1 MLTYKIVDGVEFHV
15 EKTPKYKD
23 VNIEVIFSKP
33 LDGKDDV
40 YYYALCQFLE
50 DSCMPYD
57 NKQKVSN
64 ILDELYGAK
73 LNVKIEKRGQ
83 MLILRFICSVLNG
96 KFVHKD
102 LLKAQFSLLAAFILQ
117 PKFYDEEKGKHL
129 FEETK
134 EILKLNINTVND
146 DPAVFANNRA
156 YEIFGDMLQKQCI
169 YKFEDVNEL
178 DYEHLKYKYQ
188 DMIDNMAIDFFVV
201 GDVDDK
207 QCLAYFNEQ
216 FSFKPRIVDK
226 QLVYVNKRNNFDDIV
241 EYRQVTQSNLVQL
254 YSCNRTSI
262 SQDYASM
269 IVGNGIFGL
278 LPTSLLFQEVRE
290 KNSLCY
296 SIFSDFKIYD
306 GIIRVGTSFDI
317 ENLYKIKL
325 LIEEQLTKMKNGEFS
340 DELLETTKQMY
351 INNYRQ
357 SEDSIAS
364 LMWNAFRESI
374 IHDNRTTAKIIE
386 DIQNVT
392 KDSIKAAF
400 NDVELKVTYVLA
412 QKGAN
417 NYD

>member
-400 NDVELKVTYVLA
+400 NDVELKLTYVLA
-412 QKGAN
+412 QKGD

>member
-1 MLTYKIVDGVEFHV
+1 MLTYKIVDGLEFHV

-400 NDVELKVTYVLA
+400 NDVELKLTYVLA
-412 QKGAN
+412 QKGD

>member
-1 MLTYKIVDGVEFHV
+1 MLNYKIVDGVEFHV

-102 LLKAQFSLLAAFILQ
+102 LLKAQFNLLASFILQ

-146 DPAVFANNRA
+146 DPAIFANNRA

-254 YSCNRTSI
+254 FSCNRTSI

-317 ENLYKIKL
+317 ENLSKIKL
-325 LIEEQLTKMKNGEFS
+325 LIEEQLNKMKNGEFS

-400 NDVELKVTYVLA
+400 NDVELKLTYVLA
-412 QKGAN
+412 QKGD

>member
-400 NDVELKVTYVLA
+400 NDVELKLTYVLA
-412 QKGAN
+412 RKGD

>member
-1 MLTYKIVDGVEFHV
+1 MINYKIVDGVEFHV

-83 MLILRFICSVLNG
+83 MLILRFVCSVLNG

-102 LLKAQFSLLAAFILQ
+102 LLKQQFNLLSAFILQ
-117 PKFYDEEKGKHL
+117 PKFYDEIKGKHL

-134 EILKLNINTVND
+134 EILKLNIKTVND
-146 DPAVFANNRA
+146 DPAIFANNRA
-156 YEIFGDMLQKQCI
+156 YENFGDMLEKQCI
-169 YKFEDVNEL
+169 YNLEDVNKL
-178 DYEHLKYKYQ
+178 DYEYLYQKYQ
-188 DMIDNMAIDFFVV
+188 DMINNMAIDVFVV

-207 QCLAYFNEQ
+207 QCLEYFYEN
-216 FSFKPRIVDK
+216 FHFNPRDIDK
-226 QLVYVNKRNNFDDIV
+226 KLVYINKRDKFDNII

-254 YSCNRTSI
+254 YSCNRSSI
-262 SQDYASM
+262 SKDYASM
-269 IVGNGIFGL
+269 IIGNGILGL

-306 GIIRVGTSFDI
+306 GIIRIGTSFDI
-317 ENLYKIKL
+317 ENLDKIQM
-325 LIEEQLTKMKNGEFS
+325 LIEEQLNKMKNGDFS
-340 DELLETTKQMY
+340 NELLETTKQMY

-364 LMWNAFRESI
+364 LMWNAFRESV
-374 IHDNRTTAKIIE
+374 IHDNRTTSKIIE

-392 KDSIKAAF
+392 KDSIQAAF